1 MTGLGGPLSSSCD
14 LWLGPS
20 LAVDMEKNEKKKG
33 IFEAQWVTITI
44 QAAVGVQS
52 TIYSRKPM
60 KQGGISKDSFYIHLH
75 KK

>member
-1 MTGLGGPLSSSCD
+1 
-14 LWLGPS
+14 
-20 LAVDMEKNEKKKG
+20 MEKNEKKKG